1 MALTTHERVKSYLQI
16 KADDTTK
23 DVVIAEIIERISK
36 SVATRCNRNFEYQAY
51 IEYHHGDG
59 KFRRFVLN
67 QFPVDSTATFQLY
80 DDYNRVYDSTTLIA
94 ATDYSVDYASGIV
107 TLDAFVPFLKGYN
120 NIKVIYSAGYKV
132 IPEDLER
139 AALLMTVAELLDTQS
154 AMQTSIEIE
163 TTQRSDRLIKQADD
177 IVKSY
182 RRIGIPGEPSGLGS
196 RWP

>member
-16 KADDTTK
+16 KPDDTSK
-23 DVVIAEIIERISK
+23 DVVIAEIIERVSK
-36 SVATRCNRNFEYQAY
+36 TIATRCNRQFEYQAY
-51 IEYHHGDG
+51 TEFHHGDG
-59 KFRRFVLN
+59 KFRRLVLD
-67 QFPVDSTATFQLY
+67 QFPVDSVATFQLY
-80 DDYNRVYDSTTLIA
+80 DDYNRAYDSTTLIA
-94 ATDYSVDYASGIV
+94 STDYSVDYANGIV
-107 TLDAFVPFLKGYN
+107 TLDAFVPFLKGFN
-120 NIKVIYSAGYKV
+120 NIKVVYSAGYKV

-177 IVKSY
+177 IIKRY
-182 RRIGIPGEPSGLGS
+182 RRLPVGQPSGLGS